1 MRLKKWRSP
10 TSNRITIFVNDF
22 LPDTNVAVV
31 SDGSDGWVIS
41 KGPQDRTPLTAEQI
55 KEIKEEVEEIT
66 GVAPAAGFK
75 ALCKEVEW

>member
-31 SDGSDGWVIS
+31 SDGADGWVVS
-41 KGPQDRTPLTAEQI
+41 KGPGDRIPLTAEQI
-55 KEIKEEVEEIT
+55 QEVKEGVEEIT
-66 GVAPAAGFK
+66 GVAPEDGFK